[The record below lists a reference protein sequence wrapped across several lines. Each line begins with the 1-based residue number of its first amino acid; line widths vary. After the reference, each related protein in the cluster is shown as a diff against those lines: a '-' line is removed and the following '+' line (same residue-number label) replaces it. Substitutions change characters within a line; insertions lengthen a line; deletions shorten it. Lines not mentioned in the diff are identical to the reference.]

1 MSPVRILRLA
11 TGGDGVGRLE
21 DGRAVFV
28 PRTAPGDLVEL
39 TQLRVHR
46 RFARARVG
54 QLVEAGADR
63 VAPRCPHYDGD
74 DCGGCQL
81 QHLEAAAQRTARRSF
96 VGDALRRLG
105 GIELPDPPIAP
116 APDDWNY
123 RSKLTLHISADRRRI
138 GLHPLDRP
146 DRVFDLRWC
155 HIADG
160 RLMELWQQVRR
171 RRELLPEGL
180 ERLVLRLDRA
190 GTLHLVASVSGA
202 AVWATAA
209 ALGRSLA
216 AAGTPA
222 TLWWEPAGGA
232 PRAVAGAGEPFPATV
247 FEQVHPAMGDRA
259 RLAALAVLGDVD
271 GRHVWDLYAGIGDT
285 TDELL
290 ARGASVESV
299 EADPRAVRFAERRTP
314 ADRARVIRHAGRVED
329 LLRELRDPA
338 LVVTNPPRTGMDE
351 RVTEGL
357 RLRGPRRIVYIS
369 CDPATLARDI
379 RRLGDGYRVA
389 GVEAFDLFP
398 QTAHVESVTVLE
410 AA

>member
-1 MSPVRILRLA
+1 MSAVRILRLA
-11 TGGDGVGRLE
+11 AGGDGVGRLE
-21 DGRAVFV
+21 DGRTVFV

-39 TQLRVHR
+39 AQLRVHR

-54 QLVEAGADR
+54 SLAEAGPDR
-63 VAPRCPHYDGD
+63 VAPRCPHYVKD

-81 QHLEAAAQRTARRSF
+81 QHLGGAAQRAARGSF

-105 GIELPDPPIAP
+105 ALDVADPAIVP
-116 APDDWNY
+116 APNEWAY
-123 RSKLTLHISADRRRI
+123 RSKLTLHVAPDRRRI
-138 GLHPLDRP
+138 GLHPVDRP
-146 DRVFDLRWC
+146 DRVFDLEWC
-155 HIADG
+155 HISDP

-171 RRELLPEGL
+171 RRELLPDGA
-180 ERLVLRLDRA
+180 ERLVLRLDRSGA
-190 GTLHLVASVSGA
+190 LHLIVGVSGTT
-202 AVWATAA
+202 VWAEAA
-209 ALGRSLA
+209 ALGRALQS
-216 AAGTPA
+216 AGTPA

-232 PRAVAGAGEPFPATV
+232 ARAVSGSREAFPATV

-259 RLAALAVLGDVD
+259 RLAALAALGDVA

-299 EADPRAVRFAERRTP
+299 EADARAVRFAEGRAP
-314 ADRARVIRHAGRVED
+314 AARARAIRHAGRVEH
-329 LLRELRDPA
+329 LLHGLRDA
-338 LVVTNPPRTGMDE
+338 DLVVTNPPRTGMDE

-357 RLRGPRRIVYIS
+357 SARRPSRIVYIS

-379 RRLGDGYRVA
+379 RRLGDRYRVA
-389 GVEAFDLFP
+389 SVEAFDLFP

>member
-1 MSPVRILRLA
+1 VTAVRILRLA
-11 TGGDGVGRLE
+11 TGGDGVGRLD

-28 PRTAPGDLVEL
+28 PRTAPGDLVEVA
-39 TQLRVHR
+39 QLRMHR
-46 RFARARVG
+46 RFARGRLGA
-54 QLVEAGADR
+54 LVEAGDDR
-63 VAPRCPHYDGD
+63 VAPRCPHYAED

-81 QHLEAAAQRTARRSF
+81 QHLDGAAQREARRAF

-105 GIELPDPPIAP
+105 GLALPDPPIVP
-116 APDDWNY
+116 APNDWAY
-123 RSKLTLHISADRRRI
+123 RSKLTLHVSPDRRRI

-146 DRVFDLRWC
+146 DRVFDLTWC
-155 HIADG
+155 HIADA

-180 ERLVLRLDRA
+180 ARLVLRLDRA
-190 GTLHLVASVSGA
+190 GALHLIAGVTGTTAWGG
-202 AVWATAA
+202 AA
-209 ALGRSLA
+209 ALGRALTS
-216 AAGTPA
+216 AGTPA
-222 TLWWEPAGGA
+222 TLWWEPEGGA
-232 PRAVAGAGEPFPATV
+232 ARAVSGSPEAFPATV
-247 FEQVHPAMGDRA
+247 FEQVHPAMGDRT
-259 RLAALAVLGDVD
+259 RLAALAALGDVA

-285 TDELL
+285 TDELA

-299 EADPRAVRFAERRTP
+299 EADARAVRFAERRTP
-314 ADRARVIRHAGRVED
+314 ADRTRVTRHAGRVEH
-329 LLRELRDPA
+329 LLKELRDPA

-351 RVTEGL
+351 RVTDGL
-357 RLRGPRRIVYIS
+357 RDRRPRRIVYIS

-379 RRLGDGYRVA
+379 RRLGNGYRVE

>member
-1 MSPVRILRLA
+1 MSAVRILRLA

-21 DGRAVFV
+21 DGRTVFV
-28 PRTAPGDLVEL
+28 PRTAPGDLVDL
-39 TQLRVHR
+39 AQLRLHR
-46 RFARARVG
+46 RFARARLG
-54 QLVEAGADR
+54 HLVEAGAER
-63 VAPRCPHYDGD
+63 VTPRCPHYDGD

-81 QHLEAAAQRTARRSF
+81 QHLDDAAQRTARRSF

-105 GIELPDPPIAP
+105 GIEVPDPPIVS
-116 APDDWNY
+116 APDDWSY
-123 RSKLTLHISADRRRI
+123 RSKLTLHISEDRRRI

-146 DRVFDLRWC
+146 DRVFDLLWC
-155 HIADG
+155 HIADA
-160 RLMELWQQVRR
+160 RLMELWQQLRR

-190 GTLHLVASVSGA
+190 GALHVVASVTGA
-202 AVWATAA
+202 AVWAGAA
-209 ALGRSLA
+209 ALEHSLA
-216 AAGTPA
+216 AAGTSV

-232 PRAVAGAGEPFPATV
+232 ARAVAGSAEPFPATV

-259 RLAALAVLGDVD
+259 RLAALAALGNVD
-271 GRHVWDLYAGIGDT
+271 GQHVWDLYAGIGDT

-299 EADPRAVRFAERRTP
+299 EADARAVRFAERRAP
-314 ADRARVIRHAGRVED
+314 GDRARVIRHAGRVED
-329 LLRELRDPA
+329 LLRELRDAA

-357 RLRGPRRIVYIS
+357 RRRGPRRIVYIS

-379 RRLGDGYRVA
+379 RRLGDGYRVT